1 MKTKIQ
7 KFIRKANI
15 LLFSKNLP
23 KNVVLYFHETNEK
36 ELIEIRNIINFF
48 RFMGYKFLTI
58 NELSRS
64 LHLQNRTISLTF
76 DDGFTN
82 WLEVANLLSQQKIKG
97 TFFCNSI
104 NLTSEELSRFY
115 KNINLKNNIEIMN
128 ISQFKVLS
136 KTEHEIGSHTH
147 SHETLSGLK
156 FENFKYEIDKNL
168 EILSKYNE
176 IKSFAIPFGMRRY
189 VTNEQISH
197 LKHNF
202 ECIAYGEPGM
212 LFNQKRGL
220 IQRYPWRSEKSF
232 KYNINNI
239 STNTSLFN
247 NLTKRSGLG

>member
-176 IKSFAIPFGMRRY
+176 IKSFAIPYGMKRY
-189 VTNEQISH
+189 ITRKQINYISSI
-197 LKHNF
+197 F
-202 ECIAYGEPGM
+202 EVACYGEPGL
-212 LFNQKRGL
+212 LFNHKKDKIERS
-220 IQRYPWRSEKSF
+220 PWKVNENFNS
-232 KYNINNI
+232 NIENI
-239 STNTSLFN
+239 KTNTILFN
-247 NLTKRSGLG
+247 SITKRSGLG